1 MIPLECHELT
11 ASDVSERA
19 EMLEAF
25 DHLGPIEQKIVCV
38 IVARMGAGQ
47 AQYGRFRDDDPR
59 HEPDEMIEEVVDALV
74 YGGRALVKM
83 AHKYATRDTDPI
95 PAP

>member
-1 MIPLECHELT
+1 MSLELDVT
-11 ASDVSERA
+11 ADVSERA
-19 EMLEAF
+19 EMIEAF

-38 IVARMGAGQ
+38 LVARMGMGQ
-47 AQYGRFRDDDPR
+47 AQYGRFRDNDPR

-83 AHKYATRDTDPI
+83 ARKYATRDTEPS